1 MENKKSKKIIIGVI
15 CAVVAVALVV
25 AGLAIAGVFSKE
37 PNEDPSNSTTE
48 STTKAPKYDPTKYEV
63 QGIDDKSYLVV
74 LGEDGKAIIND
85 KNQINVVDRDKKGE
99 IIKDE
104 NGEPQTHWEQI
115 DDKYVV
121 KDKIYATDYEIN
133 VIEGWEA
140 FGSGYIIKT
149 GLGTNCVMKLMQLGG
164 DAHKSLSLDQFL
176 ETVVNPSLLKDKAT
190 REEKGQKV
198 TYEEKETTI
207 TDKDIRAISTKQVI
221 YNADGK
227 LINYKEIIYF
237 ELDGNQ
243 KYKFEYVC
251 AGEEIYNLVK
261 DFDFVDFVDKNL
273 KFN

>member
-140 FGSGYIIKT
+140 FGSGYIRKLDANVGGTFMKCTKIT
-149 GLGTNCVMKLMQLGG
+149 GAEYDAMTLDEYLEQHNQKL
-164 DAHKSLSLDQFL
+164 
-176 ETVVNPSLLKDKAT
+176 
-190 REEKGQKV
+190 QKKYDV
-198 TYEEKETTI
+198 QKKNGFTIDYNEKEITI
-207 TDKDIRAISTKQVI
+207 TDKKIRAIYCTETIK
-221 YNADGK
+221 NKNGG
-227 LINYKEIIYF
+227 LTNYSEILYF
-237 ELDGNQ
+237 ELNGN
-243 KYKFEYVC
+243 KYRFEFVL
-251 AGEEIYNLVK
+251 ADDANYNANK
-261 DFDFVDFVDKNL
+261 DFDFVDYVNKNFIV
-273 KFN
+273 K